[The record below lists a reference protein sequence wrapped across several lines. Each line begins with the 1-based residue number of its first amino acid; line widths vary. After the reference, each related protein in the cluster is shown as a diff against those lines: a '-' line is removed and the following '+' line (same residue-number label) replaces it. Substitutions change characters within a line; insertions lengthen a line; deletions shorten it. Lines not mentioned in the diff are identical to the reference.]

1 MSIASGTTIT
11 PDNHA
16 EWLAMRPDSVGA
28 SESATVLGLNP
39 WESQLQLYLLK
50 IGSMPPA
57 GENQR
62 MKVGKLM
69 EPVIAALYREETG
82 CEFACFQRFLRSP
95 SHQWMTATLDGVRTD
110 GRVVELKNVGVGQAD
125 KWGESGSDDVPLMYI
140 IQATHQMVCS
150 GTDVLDVAA
159 LIGGWDFRWY
169 SIPRDDR
176 VADRIVEA
184 TGEFMDRVQRRD
196 PPPVDPARD
205 GAALARLWPRAEG
218 EVELGPVGELLV
230 ESWEAHGRAIREHE
244 AARDRVKTELLC
256 HLGEAASARLA
267 DGRIL
272 TRRVVE
278 VAEKQVTR
286 RGYSFVDLR
295 LKKGS

>member
-1 MSIASGTTIT
+1 MTIASGTTIT
-11 PDNHA
+11 AENHE

-39 WESQLQLYLLK
+39 WETQLQLYLLK
-50 IGSMPPA
+50 IGSMPPVE
-57 GENQR
+57 ENRR

-69 EPVIAALYREETG
+69 EPVIAALYREEVG

-95 SHQWMTATLDGVRTD
+95 SHAWMTATLDGVRTD

-150 GTDVLDVAA
+150 GTDVVDVAA

-176 VADRIVEA
+176 IADRIVEA
-184 TGEFMDRVQRRD
+184 TGEFMDRVLRRD
-196 PPPVDPARD
+196 PPPIDPSRD
-205 GAALARLWPRAEG
+205 GQALARLWPWAEG
-218 EVELGPVGELLV
+218 EVELGPVGEMLV
-230 ESWEAHGRAIREHE
+230 EQWLDHGKAIHERQEARE
-244 AARDRVKTELLC
+244 RCKTELLTMMA
-256 HLGEAASARLA
+256 EAASARLA
-267 DGRIL
+267 DGRLL
-272 TRRVVE
+272 TRRVVD
-278 VAEKQVTR
+278 VAERVVKSR
-286 RGYSFVDLR
+286 AYSYVDMR